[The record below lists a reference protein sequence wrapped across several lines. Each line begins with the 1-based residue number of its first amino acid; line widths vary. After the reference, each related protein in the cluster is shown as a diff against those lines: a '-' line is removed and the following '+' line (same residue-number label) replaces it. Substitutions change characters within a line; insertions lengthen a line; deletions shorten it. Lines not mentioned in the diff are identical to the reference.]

1 MPDAENGVGCEEG
14 RSSPRAIRW
23 GNRLRESCYRGERP
37 ACETVTGRRMEE
49 DAARPRVKDGPW
61 GKAARREAAS
71 LLATADRRMS
81 KLRPG
86 CVSAIPQSMR
96 SRSKRQTHFDRL
108 MEDGAQRAVRP
119 RCPATEAINPSR
131 QTGARRVKRSTPTR
145 RTGVQRAKDQRQLRP
160 AGLDRG
166 RRATSNPPVRSALPA
181 KDQRQTPLQQH
192 SLLGDSTV
200 MPVQQGDHAPRF
212 LWRETLEKAKQ

>member
-1 MPDAENGVGCEEG
+1 M
-14 RSSPRAIRW
+14 R
-23 GNRLRESCYRGERP
+23 
-37 ACETVTGRRMEE
+37 E
-49 DAARPRVKDGPW
+49 DAACPGRRTSKGELRDVKRQPARNGRPARVEG
-61 GKAARREAAS
+61 AARLRVSHAA
-71 LLATADRRMS
+71 
-81 KLRPG
+81 G
-86 CVSAIPQSMR
+86 VR
-96 SRSKRQTHFDRL
+96 SRSGRQTHSDRL
-108 MEDGAQRAVRP
+108 VEDEARGALRP
-119 RCPATEAINPSR
+119 WCPAGEAINPSR
-131 QTGARRVKRSTPTR
+131 RTRVQREKRSTPTR